1 MSLYKM
7 LNKVECT
14 EDGSL
19 DLVIKGFVVFHP
31 FEALPDR
38 AGVSASGRRVI
49 RDIKGLW
56 FEYRSKY
63 RLSPQY
69 CRECEQICSYN
80 SVTNTKN
87 QSNQY
92 AVSIFHLPNPDIRT
106 FCHPELPGL

>member
-1 MSLYKM
+1 MSLDKM

-38 AGVSASGRRVI
+38 AGVSARGRRVI

-63 RLSPQY
+63 RLSPQH
-69 CRECEQICSYN
+69 CRECEQIYIYN
-80 SVTNTKN
+80 SVTNPKN
-87 QSNQY
+87 
-92 AVSIFHLPNPDIRT
+92 
-106 FCHPELPGL
+106 